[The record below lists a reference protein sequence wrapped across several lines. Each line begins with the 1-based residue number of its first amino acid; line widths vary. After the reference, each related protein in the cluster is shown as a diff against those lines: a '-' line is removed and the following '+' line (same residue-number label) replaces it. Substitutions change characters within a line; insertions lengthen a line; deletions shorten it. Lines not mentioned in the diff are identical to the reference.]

1 MLYTLHFY
9 SKIPKSLFKIL
20 LIQSYY
26 MYSAFYTHVTAV
38 MLQAAVQ
45 DSTIFPLGLKELCKA
60 RHSFA
65 KSTQEVASIYPDVE
79 PIDATSCIV
88 LRIHVWLRKAFEPER
103 QIVDCW
109 TAGWRPSA
117 AQLYS
122 RTRQLCSHLPTA
134 NIFR

>member
-1 MLYTLHFY
+1 MTILNLFFYVAVLHTLHSY

-26 MYSAFYTHVTAV
+26 MYSAFYTHVPAV

-45 DSTIFPLGLKELCKA
+45 DSTIFPLGLKEFCKA

-79 PIDATSCIV
+79 PIDAASCIV

-109 TAGWRPSA
+109 TAGWSPSDA
-117 AQLYS
+117 S
-122 RTRQLCSHLPTA
+122 
-134 NIFR
+134 